1 MSVSERSEKAN
12 GKETPSF
19 PAYIDSSTLS
29 TWRSCRRKYFW
40 STISSLYPLG
50 KSVHLIAGGAFAAGM
65 EAARGLAF
73 RAGRDHQSSH
83 ADLLEVAFKA
93 FCGEWG
99 DYIPPDDSPKSFSSV
114 FQALA
119 FYLLQYPPKADPIQP
134 YISADG
140 KPAVEFTFSIP
151 LDIKHP
157 ETQDPILFV
166 GRFDMLGSYN
176 GLPCIVDEK
185 TTGKMGSG
193 SWALRGQFMGYCWAC
208 QQMGLPVNVAVVREI
223 GLYAKDYRIQQH
235 MEQYPQHLIDRWKVQ
250 LNQDVN
256 EMVQAFDEVHNHGEE
271 KALYYPFNFADAC
284 TVYGGCSFQNLCL
297 AKDPENY
304 FSSFSH
310 YRWNPL
316 AKQPILEL
324 END

>member
-1 MSVSERSEKAN
+1 MSVSEKAN

-50 KSVHLIAGGAFAAGM
+50 KSVHLIAGGAMAAGM
-65 EAARGLAF
+65 EAARRLAF
-73 RAGRDHQSSH
+73 SGSGNHPPSH
-83 ADLLEVAFKA
+83 HEMLEVAFKA

-99 DYIPPDDSPKSFSSV
+99 DYIPPDDSAKSFATV
-114 FQALA
+114 FQALS
-119 FYLLQYPPKADPIQP
+119 FYLQHYPPKTDPIQP

-140 KPAVEFTFSIP
+140 NPAVEFTFSIP
-151 LDIKHP
+151 LEVAHP
-157 ETQDPILFV
+157 ESGDPILFV

-235 MEQYPQHLIDRWKVQ
+235 MEQYPQHLVERWANQ
-250 LNQDVN
+250 LRYDVY
-256 EMVQAFDEVHNHGEE
+256 EMVDAYKSLRDPEHTDIN
-271 KALYYPFNFADAC
+271 YPFNFADAC
-284 TVYGGCSFQNLCL
+284 TAYGGCSFQNLCL
-297 AKDPENY
+297 AKDPTSY

-324 END
+324 ET